1 MTTDVDPSILEAI
14 AREARQCFLEEDAPD
29 YLATLQKSLQDPQKI
44 DFPPVLRAA
53 HSIKGGAGLAQ
64 LPGLSKLAHKLE
76 DLLGDFQKERIP
88 DLEVAWELVQRTVNE
103 IGYVL
108 DQAAMSMTADADPM
122 LIQMLEEYHAVA
134 QSMESEEVSEPQE
147 GSLPSVPPG
156 LLKSALEVD
165 LEGCLQRLE
174 GILKEYPESSPQLIK
189 GLKGLAEECT
199 LLAEALDIE
208 WLGKCVADVDL
219 FLDQSDPP
227 IASFSQMLIEHIRQ
241 ERTQFLALKPL
252 EKPVEKPL
260 EKTLEKLSDSFV
272 LEELSSEATPSV
284 SRAGLAK
291 TMVRVPLNRVENMAD
306 LVGEL
311 IIRFEGLSLQQ
322 QQLKLASQE
331 LLRLSQQFQ
340 PIRDQVQTIYDQTS
354 LKSLQEGSSEF
365 DPLEMD
371 RYTSL
376 HRSLQTFEELITRI
390 QETRSD
396 IDLLNREFA
405 DNLELGRKDL
415 DQLYTQVTRTRLIP
429 FQTIAQRFIPQLS
442 RLCQRL
448 KKKAELVIEGS
459 EVLVDQMILEQL
471 QTPLTHLLNN
481 AMDHGVESPE
491 ERKTLEKSPVAQ
503 ITLKAVLEGN
513 QVVITFSD
521 DGRGINL
528 TKVYQKALKLGLCPA
543 NVTMAQL
550 KREQILDFLFQSG
563 FSTASQ
569 VSDVSGRGVGLDVVR
584 QWVSQLQG
592 SLQVDFLPGQG
603 TTFTIRLPLGL
614 SLLSLML
621 CQSQRRLMAIPST
634 SVLEIMPYD
643 EVVFATEPD
652 SAQVATMSW
661 REQDIPLVPFASLL
675 PYAEGSSDF
684 ISPRVVIVLAAADS
698 PVAIALD
705 ALLAER
711 QLIIKPFD
719 ETIIVP
725 PYVAGCTILGRGDVV
740 PVFLPYYFS
749 GLIRQIQTLPPAQRV
764 APATRT
770 ILIAEDSV
778 ATRRAI
784 ERILS
789 QAGYAVIAC
798 RDGQEALDELR
809 QRQGAVD
816 MILTDIEMPR
826 LTGFELLQAVRTHS
840 QWYVLPVALLT
851 SRTGDRHRQR
861 ALTLGASSYLSK
873 PVDPSVLLNEIEQ
886 ILNAK

>member
-1 MTTDVDPSILEAI
+1 MTIDMDPSILEAI

-29 YLATLQKSLQDPQKI
+29 YFATLQRYLQDPKKI

-76 DLLGDFQKERIP
+76 DLLEDFQKQRIP

-103 IGYVL
+103 VGFVL
-108 DQAAMSMTADADPM
+108 DQAAMSMAADADPM

-134 QSMESEEVSEPQE
+134 QNTGSEETLVPEQDFLFSI
-147 GSLPSVPPG
+147 PPG

-174 GILKEYPESSPQLIK
+174 ATLKEHPDSRSHLTQ
-189 GLKGLAEECT
+189 GLQGLAEECT
-199 LLAEALDIE
+199 LLADALGLE
-208 WLGKCVADVDL
+208 WLSKCVADVDL
-219 FLDQSDPP
+219 FLEQSDPP
-227 IASFSQMLIEHIRQ
+227 LASFSQMLIEHIRQ
-241 ERTQFLALKPL
+241 ERTQFLTAKPL
-252 EKPVEKPL
+252 EKRSEKQVE
-260 EKTLEKLSDSFV
+260 V
-272 LEELSSEATPSV
+272 LADTSIPEDLTSETTSPGLDRS
-284 SRAGLAK
+284 GLAK
-291 TMVRVPLNRVENMAD
+291 TVVRIPLNRVENMAD

-331 LLRLSQQFQ
+331 LLRLAQQFQ

-354 LKSLQEGSSEF
+354 LKTLQEGSGEF

-396 IDLLNREFA
+396 IDLLNRELA
-405 DNLELGRKDL
+405 DDLELGRKDL
-415 DQLYTQVTRTRLIP
+415 DQLYTHVTHTRLVP
-429 FQTIAQRFIPQLS
+429 FQTMAQRFIPQLS

-481 AMDHGVESPE
+481 AMDHGVEPPE

-543 NVTMAQL
+543 DVAMSQL
-550 KREQILDFLFQSG
+550 NREQILDFLFQSG

-584 QWVSQLQG
+584 QWVSQLRG

-643 EVVFATEPD
+643 ELTFAEEPD
-652 SAQVATMSW
+652 LTKVSTMSW
-661 REQDIPLVPFASLL
+661 REQDIPLVPFASLF
-675 PYAEGSSDF
+675 PYTEGSSDF
-684 ISPRVVIVLAAADS
+684 IPPRVAIVLSGSDT

-725 PYVAGCTILGRGDVV
+725 PYVAGCTILGRGDIV

-749 GLIRQIQTLPPAQRV
+749 GLIKQIQTLPRAQRIT
-764 APATRT
+764 PATRT

-784 ERILS
+784 ERILT
-789 QAGYAVIAC
+789 QAGYTVIAC

-809 QRQGAVD
+809 QRQGSVD

-826 LTGFELLQAVRTHS
+826 LTGFELLQTVRTHS

-861 ALTLGASSYLSK
+861 ALTLGASSYLAK
-873 PVDPSVLLNEIEQ
+873 PVDPNVLLSEIETL
-886 ILNAK
+886 INAK